1 MTQYNKIMVSL
12 VGDDSEK
19 AVVQQAVEMKN
30 KLGASLVVIHVNDPH
45 AGEMSMMMESP
56 KEITEDMI
64 RNQISEYGFGQILR
78 DLEVIITENNSIAE
92 AINEFSQK
100 CDMLIVGHRK
110 MSTFKSHIMDSV
122 DEGIVNNTHCPVLV
136 VQKD

>member
-1 MTQYNKIMVSL
+1 MVSL
-12 VGDDSEK
+12 VGDGSEK
-19 AVVQQAVEMKN
+19 VVVQQAVDMKN
-30 KLGASLVVIHVNDPH
+30 KLGASLSVIHVNDPH

-56 KEITEDMI
+56 KEITEDII
-64 RNQISEYGFGQILR
+64 RDQISEYGFGQILR
-78 DLEVIITENNSIAE
+78 DLDVIITENNSIAE
-92 AINEFSQK
+92 AINEHSQE

-122 DEGIVNNTHCPVLV
+122 DEGIVNNASCPVLV